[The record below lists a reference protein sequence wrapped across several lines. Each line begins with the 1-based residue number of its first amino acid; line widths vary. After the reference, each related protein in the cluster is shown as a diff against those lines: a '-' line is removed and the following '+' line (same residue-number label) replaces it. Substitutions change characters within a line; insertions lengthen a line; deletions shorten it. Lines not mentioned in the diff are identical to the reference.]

1 MEEVGAASA
10 GETMTGREE
19 EEGDLPVVD
28 TIQLRRPPWKGWGRV
43 QRERVARVR
52 VRERRDP
59 PS

>member
-10 GETMTGREE
+10 GETMVEGR
-19 EEGDLPVVD
+19 
-28 TIQLRRPPWKGWGRV
+28 RRETFDHRRYSVAASARERRGRV

-52 VRERRDP
+52 VRGRRGL